1 MEIRLKITKHARFK
15 MLELGIN
22 KNQIKEAIKRG
33 SKFRQTEG
41 LLAKYQWLAVAYRKI
56 GKDYYKIKTV
66 MER

>member
-1 MEIRLKITKHARFK
+1 MEIKLKITKHARFK

-41 LLAKYQWLAVAYRKI
+41 LLAKCHWFAVAYRKI
-56 GKDYYKIKTV
+56 GEDYYKIKTV
-66 MER
+66 MKI